1 MKLFNHRES
10 LMKILLLENDT
21 VLANQI
27 EDYLFQ
33 KNYDVCIAQDITE
46 AEEYT
51 YRQKFDLLLLN
62 TEGFELLQALRKTH
76 DKTPSILI
84 TSLNDDF
91 DLKKM
96 YDVGFTD
103 FIKVP
108 FDLKELE
115 IRIDNIK
122 KEFNIESR
130 SLLTITKDAK
140 LDMKNLSIIKD
151 ECVIYVPQK
160 EAKIIN
166 YFLQN
171 KNRIVYTNELFM
183 NIWSYDNAPSIA
195 TIRTYLKNIR
205 KIIGA
210 EYFTTIKGSGYR
222 FNFY

>member
-1 MKLFNHRES
+1 MT
-10 LMKILLLENDT
+10 ILLLENDHN
-21 VLANQI
+21 LSKEI
-27 EDYLFQ
+27 ENNLFQ
-33 KNYDVCIAQDITE
+33 QNYNVYTAKDINE
-46 AEEYT
+46 AEELAYKL
-51 YRQKFDLLLLN
+51 KFDLMILN
-62 TEGFELLQALRKTH
+62 TEGFKLIKDLRKVH
-76 DKTPSILI
+76 NRTPAILI
-84 TSLNDDF
+84 TSLNDTI
-91 DLKKM
+91 DLKKI
-96 YDVGFTD
+96 YDIGFSD
-103 FIKVP
+103 FIKIP

-115 IRIDNIK
+115 IRINYIK
-122 KEFNIESR
+122 KEFNIENQT
-130 SLLTITKDAK
+130 LLTITKDAK

-151 ECVIYVPQK
+151 EEIIYVPKK